1 MLRCRMGEAKIRVAI
16 VDDEHSVRRS
26 VERLL
31 RSAGMEVETFPS
43 GREFLEAL
51 GRSRPDFLVLDLH
64 MPAMNGFEV
73 CEELQRTGVHLPVA
87 IITGHDAPEYRA
99 RAVAVGVAAYLPKPI
114 DDKELIGV
122 IAAAARPAGEVPVGT
137 T

>member
-1 MLRCRMGEAKIRVAI
+1 MDEPRLRVAI
-16 VDDEHSVRRS
+16 VDDEDSVRRS

-43 GREFLEAL
+43 GREFLQAL
-51 GRSRPDFLVLDLH
+51 GDSRPDFLVLDLH

-73 CEELQRTGVHLPVA
+73 CEELQRTGLKVPVA
-87 IITGHDAPEYRA
+87 IITGHDKPEYRA
-99 RAVAVGVAAYLPKPI
+99 RAVAAGVAAYLPKPI

-122 IAAAARPAGEVPVGT
+122 ISAAARPNGAMKVSR
-137 T
+137 

>member
-1 MLRCRMGEAKIRVAI
+1 MGETKVRVAI
-16 VDDEHSVRRS
+16 VDDEESVRRS

-31 RSAGMEVETFPS
+31 RSAGMEVQTFPS
-43 GREFLEAL
+43 GREFLQAL
-51 GRSRPDFLVLDLH
+51 DDAIPDFLVLDLH

-73 CEELQRTGVHLPVA
+73 CEELQRSGVHLPVA
-87 IITGHDAPEYRA
+87 IITGHDKPEYRA
-99 RAVAVGVAAYLPKPI
+99 HAVAAGVAAYLPKPI

-122 IAAAARPAGEVPVGT
+122 IAAAARPTGELQLGT